1 MTRLKKITI
10 LYDLIGDNVKDLK
23 QRLGDI
29 AFHLQSLNK
38 SDIFPKIQKAVEHK
52 DKVSLIKTCE
62 EAKIPS
68 VYLSTIV
75 SVLLSATPQQ
85 KWPEVF

>member
-1 MTRLKKITI
+1 M
-10 LYDLIGDNVKDLK
+10 KDLK

-29 AFHLQSLNK
+29 AFHLQSLRTSK
-38 SDIFPKIQKAVEHK
+38 LFPKIQQAVENK

-68 VYLSTIV
+68 VYLGSV
-75 SVLLSATPQQ
+75 VLVLLSATPQQ
-85 KWPEVF
+85 KWPEIY